1 MVLCLQE
8 QLPPPLPPP
17 PYPIFPL
24 SGPSPWGG
32 QTGGILGKGE
42 GGGEGAGQPPLF
54 PPKWHKSS
62 KINRKKL
69 HIAPPFTSITARGP
83 KKKLGNASFG
93 TGPVLLF
100 STGPVLGQ
108 YYFLVLGQYWAST
121 TF

>member
-42 GGGEGAGQPPLF
+42 GGGEGAGQPPFF

-69 HIAPPFTSITARGP
+69 HIAPPLHKHHSQGAN
-83 KKKLGNASFG
+83 KKNWAM
-93 TGPVLLF
+93 PVLE
-100 STGPVLGQ
+100 LGQ
-108 YYFLVLGQYWAST
+108 CYFLVLGQYWAST

>member
-42 GGGEGAGQPPLF
+42 GGGEGAGQPPFF

-62 KINRKKL
+62 KINRKKIAHSPPL
-69 HIAPPFTSITARGP
+69 HKHHSQGA
-83 KKKLGNASFG
+83 KKKNWAM
-93 TGPVLLF
+93 PVLE
-100 STGPVLGQ
+100 LGQ
-108 YYFLVLGQYWAST
+108 CYFLVLGQYWAST